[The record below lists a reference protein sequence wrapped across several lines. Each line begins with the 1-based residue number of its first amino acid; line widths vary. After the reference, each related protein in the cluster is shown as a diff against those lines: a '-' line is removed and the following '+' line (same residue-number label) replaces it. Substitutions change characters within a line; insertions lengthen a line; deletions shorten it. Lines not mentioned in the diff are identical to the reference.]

1 MNFASISKGK
11 IIKISN
17 INGEREQ
24 FYIDF
29 GFENYFPTNIIMEK
43 RIRDNGVLYLDN
55 LYEKMKVKLV
65 PNEKLYIYASTDQIK
80 SINIEYIDKNLN
92 NANNDYNIFLIPN
105 NNEANS
111 LIINTAQDDIIIAD
125 LHFCKSDTT
134 LKLSFL
140 GNENETEYTYTKDTL
155 TEKEREFRLF
165 QGDNKMT
172 FRTNQPVVFSY
183 SYLDYIDENLF
194 VKNEAY
200 WEERKVLNDLKIE
213 EIKDKDINNIMKIK
227 FKPNYKQSSTRYIIL
242 VAQKNSE
249 NTLDNFK
256 DPCFVTRL
264 LNQRPEGVTVDVIYD
279 VGDKDSIDAE
289 VRISSILSNTNEY
302 IVTIISQEL
311 RFKKKINFYE
321 PKEFRHEKEEDRDSS
336 ETSDSSETPETDPS
350 KPSGDGN
357 ENNNTSLALA
367 VTLPIIGVLII
378 VIVVLIIIFKRKGV
392 GSNEIEQMSKLND
405 MTNS

>member
-1 MNFASISKGK
+1 M
-11 IIKISN
+11 
-17 INGEREQ
+17 
-24 FYIDF
+24 
-29 GFENYFPTNIIMEK
+29 
-43 RIRDNGVLYLDN
+43 
-55 LYEKMKVKLV
+55 
-65 PNEKLYIYASTDQIK
+65 
-80 SINIEYIDKNLN
+80 
-92 NANNDYNIFLIPN
+92 
-105 NNEANS
+105 
-111 LIINTAQDDIIIAD
+111 
-125 LHFCKSDTT
+125 HFCKSDTT

-140 GNENETEYTYTKDTL
+140 GKENETEYTYTKDTL

-200 WEERKVLNDLKIE
+200 WNEREVLSDLKIE

-357 ENNNTSLALA
+357 ENNNTNLALA

-405 MTNS
+405 LTNS

>member
-1 MNFASISKGK
+1 M
-11 IIKISN
+11 
-17 INGEREQ
+17 
-24 FYIDF
+24 
-29 GFENYFPTNIIMEK
+29 
-43 RIRDNGVLYLDN
+43 
-55 LYEKMKVKLV
+55 
-65 PNEKLYIYASTDQIK
+65 
-80 SINIEYIDKNLN
+80 
-92 NANNDYNIFLIPN
+92 
-105 NNEANS
+105 
-111 LIINTAQDDIIIAD
+111 
-125 LHFCKSDTT
+125 HFCKSDTT

-140 GNENETEYTYTKDTL
+140 GKENETEYTYTKDTL

-194 VKNEAY
+194 DKNEAY
-200 WEERKVLNDLKIE
+200 WNEREVLSDLKIE

-264 LNQRPEGVTVDVIYD
+264 LNERPEGVTVDVIYD

-357 ENNNTSLALA
+357 ENNNTNLALA

>member
-1 MNFASISKGK
+1 M
-11 IIKISN
+11 
-17 INGEREQ
+17 
-24 FYIDF
+24 
-29 GFENYFPTNIIMEK
+29 
-43 RIRDNGVLYLDN
+43 
-55 LYEKMKVKLV
+55 
-65 PNEKLYIYASTDQIK
+65 
-80 SINIEYIDKNLN
+80 
-92 NANNDYNIFLIPN
+92 
-105 NNEANS
+105 
-111 LIINTAQDDIIIAD
+111 IINTAQDDIIIAD

-134 LKLSFL
+134 LQLSFL
-140 GNENETEYTYTKDTL
+140 GNQNETEYTYTKDTL

-200 WEERKVLNDLKIE
+200 WNEREVLSDLKIE

-357 ENNNTSLALA
+357 ENNNTNLALA

-405 MTNS
+405 LTNS

>member
-1 MNFASISKGK
+1 
-11 IIKISN
+11 
-17 INGEREQ
+17 
-24 FYIDF
+24 
-29 GFENYFPTNIIMEK
+29 
-43 RIRDNGVLYLDN
+43 
-55 LYEKMKVKLV
+55 
-65 PNEKLYIYASTDQIK
+65 
-80 SINIEYIDKNLN
+80 
-92 NANNDYNIFLIPN
+92 
-105 NNEANS
+105 
-111 LIINTAQDDIIIAD
+111 
-125 LHFCKSDTT
+125 
-134 LKLSFL
+134 
-140 GNENETEYTYTKDTL
+140 
-155 TEKEREFRLF
+155 LF
-165 QGDNKMT
+165 KGDNKMT
-172 FRTNQPVVFSY
+172 FKTNQPVVFSY
-183 SYLDYIDENLF
+183 SFLDYFDENLF
-194 VKNEAY
+194 DKNEAY
-200 WEERKVLNDLKIE
+200 WNEREVLSDLKIE

-227 FKPNYKQSSTRYIIL
+227 FKPNYKQSSARYIIL

-249 NTLDNFK
+249 NTIDNFK
-256 DPCFVTRL
+256 DPCFVTGL

-357 ENNNTSLALA
+357 ENNNTNLALA

>member
-1 MNFASISKGK
+1 
-11 IIKISN
+11 
-17 INGEREQ
+17 
-24 FYIDF
+24 
-29 GFENYFPTNIIMEK
+29 MEK

-65 PNEKLYIYASTDQIK
+65 PNEKLYIYATTDQINRL
-80 SINIEYIDKNLN
+80 NIEYIDKNLN
-92 NANNDYNIFLIPN
+92 NANNDHNIFLIPN

-140 GNENETEYTYTKDTL
+140 GNENETEYTYTKDTF

-194 VKNEAY
+194 EKNEAY
-200 WEERKVLNDLKIE
+200 LEERKVLNDLKIE

-311 RFKKKINFYE
+311 RFEKKINFYE
-321 PKEFRHEKEEDRDSS
+321 PKEFKHEKEEDRDSS

-357 ENNNTSLALA
+357 ENNNTNLALA

-392 GSNEIEQMSKLND
+392 GSNEIEQMNKLND

>member
-1 MNFASISKGK
+1 M
-11 IIKISN
+11 
-17 INGEREQ
+17 
-24 FYIDF
+24 
-29 GFENYFPTNIIMEK
+29 
-43 RIRDNGVLYLDN
+43 
-55 LYEKMKVKLV
+55 
-65 PNEKLYIYASTDQIK
+65 
-80 SINIEYIDKNLN
+80 
-92 NANNDYNIFLIPN
+92 
-105 NNEANS
+105 
-111 LIINTAQDDIIIAD
+111 
-125 LHFCKSDTT
+125 HFCKSDTT

-194 VKNEAY
+194 DKNEAY
-200 WEERKVLNDLKIE
+200 WNEREVLSDLKIE

-242 VAQKNSE
+242 VAQKNDE
-249 NTLDNFK
+249 NTLENFK
-256 DPCFVTRL
+256 DPCFVTGL
-264 LNQRPEGVTVDVIYD
+264 LNQRPKGVTVDVIYD

-311 RFKKKINFYE
+311 RFEKKIHFYE

-336 ETSDSSETPETDPS
+336 ETSDSSEIPDTDPS

-357 ENNNTSLALA
+357 ENNNTNLALA

-378 VIVVLIIIFKRKGV
+378 VIIVLIILFKRKGV
-392 GSNEIEQMSKLND
+392 GSSEIEQMSKLND
-405 MTNS
+405 LTGNN